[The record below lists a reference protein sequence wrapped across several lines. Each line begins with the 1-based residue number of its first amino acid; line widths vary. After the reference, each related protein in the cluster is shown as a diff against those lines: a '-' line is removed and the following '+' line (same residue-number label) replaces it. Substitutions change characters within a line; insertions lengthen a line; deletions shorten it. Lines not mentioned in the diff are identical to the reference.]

1 LTTASKRSRASKC
14 RRSAETCCCASRLNA
29 INAERRSRDWTC
41 RFAWLPC
48 ERCSRVARPLRFHP
62 ARYGPPRYPHRRDRD
77 PHQPR
82 SASVSP
88 PKHGLKDAA
97 RRYAVSL
104 RSVLDPA
111 SGRRSWASK
120 GLSRALASEGV
131 ARPSPKPME
140 DRRDPPA
147 VGWGKP

>member
-1 LTTASKRSRASKC
+1 LSGRSLLNYNRTRASFPVPGRPCRSR
-14 RRSAETCCCASRLNA
+14 RRVRA
-29 INAERRSRDWTC
+29 
-41 RFAWLPC
+41 
-48 ERCSRVARPLRFHP
+48 
-62 ARYGPPRYPHRRDRD
+62 RD